1 MGFRK
6 LQGKKQEESS
16 TGPFRD
22 ESETRNYRYITLTTL
37 ILHKSIDRWV
47 DPVELCLYKYS

>member
-1 MGFRK
+1 MGFRE